1 MLPLQQYQE
10 FQRADR
16 CCACFPGNQ
25 ESYLIPA
32 GSFATRLC
40 ATAHVAAHSR
50 HKPSIPPALHQLEY
64 VLAVVTKREAKD
76 NILHNE
82 LQARLKRDHAWAE
95 KKARYAPTVGMPVFC
110 MHERLSSHAC
120 ITFFPKPAMYGHNSN
135 NTHSESH
142 HRDPYVAI

>member
-1 MLPLQQYQE
+1 MQQYQD

-32 GSFATRLC
+32 GTFATRLC

-76 NILHNE
+76 DILHNE

-95 KKARYAPTVGMPVFC
+95 KKARCAPTEGRIASSV
-110 MHERLSSHAC
+110 HEDCHFHATHIENDIDQISS
-120 ITFFPKPAMYGHNSN
+120 
-135 NTHSESH
+135 
-142 HRDPYVAI
+142 